1 MMLIMSYTEALL
13 SFRAG
18 PGLLEDAVEG
28 ASDTETAFV
37 PAPGKWNIRQI
48 LRHVA
53 DTEIVVG
60 MRMRQII
67 AEDKPTLA
75 PFDQDAWA
83 EKLGYEKAGA
93 LDSLAKFRSNREDT
107 AALLESLPAEA
118 FERVSFHPERG
129 TKSLLEWV
137 RLFSGHV
144 EKHAEQIRSL
154 RAAAKN
160 A

>member
-1 MMLIMSYTEALL
+1 MGDHIGAVARFQL
-13 SFRAG
+13 G
-18 PGLLEDAVEG
+18 PAVLEQSLEG
-28 ASDTETAFV
+28 APQEETTFI

-48 LRHVA
+48 LRHLA

-67 AEDKPTLA
+67 AEDKPFLV

-83 EKLGYEKAGA
+83 ANLDYGQADA
-93 LDSLAKFRSNREDT
+93 FDSLARFRSLRDDT
-107 AALLESLPAEA
+107 ASLLESLPGAA
-118 FERVSFHPERG
+118 FDRVGVHPDRG

-137 RLFSGHV
+137 ELFAGHV
-144 EKHAEQIRSL
+144 ERHADQIRSL
-154 RAAAKN
+154 RAAAKRD